1 MALGKIKNTNNG
13 GSGSGVRA
21 TNTFAIKA
29 AAELADRLKDTSRVP
44 ATITVPN
51 PLHDVAAQVGG
62 GHYRNDE
69 LHCPHCRR
77 NLQLWDVLRHTF
89 FAEGSAIKHIF
100 RHRTKNG
107 LQDLLKAR
115 QYIDKIIATEYPDQ
129 AK

>member
-1 MALGKIKNTNNG
+1 MALGKIKDPILKARN
-13 GSGSGVRA
+13 A
-21 TNTFAIKA
+21 AIRE
-29 AAELADRLKDTSRVP
+29 AEKLASRTTVNRPP

-51 PLHDVAAQVGG
+51 PLHDVSAQVGG
-62 GHYRNDE
+62 GHYRADE

-115 QYIDKIIATEYPDQ
+115 QYIDKIIATEYPE
-129 AK
+129 AEGK